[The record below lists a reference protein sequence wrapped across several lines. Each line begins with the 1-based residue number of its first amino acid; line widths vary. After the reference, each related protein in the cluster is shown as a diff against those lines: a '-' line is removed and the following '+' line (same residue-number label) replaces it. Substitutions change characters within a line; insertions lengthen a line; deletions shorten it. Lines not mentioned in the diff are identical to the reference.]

1 MERKSFYKIRM
12 RNKGQIT
19 VPGEIR
25 SVLGVEEG
33 DDVVFHLD
41 EQGRVIIERAR
52 TIPPDQAWFWSERW
66 QQMEKE
72 AQTDIEAGRIMEH
85 DSIEDL
91 INDLDAQP
99 DAEDQD

>member
-1 MERKSFYKIRM
+1 MERKNFYKIRM
-12 RNKGQIT
+12 RHKGQIT

-25 SVLGVEEG
+25 SILGVEEG

-52 TIPPDQAWFWSERW
+52 TIPPDQAWFWTERW

-72 AQTDIEAGRIMEH
+72 AQDDIDAGRIMEH
-85 DSIEDL
+85 HSIEDL
-91 INDLDAQP
+91 INDLDAQK
-99 DAEDQD
+99 DAADQD

>member
-1 MERKSFYKIRM
+1 VEQKKFYKIRM
-12 RNKGQIT
+12 RHKGQIT

-33 DDVVFHLD
+33 DDVVFHVD

-72 AQTDIEAGRIMEH
+72 AQSDVEAGRIMEH

-91 INDLDAQP
+91 IIDLDAQH
-99 DAEDQD
+99 DAED